1 LWSAFINLHQN
12 RFSRFQNINFT
23 NFVTDERTDGRT
35 GVKRMPFANQ
45 IKSNQIYF
53 RRRRKSMQQHTTQDI
68 RHLEN
73 INVSTQQS
81 QLSLGL
87 TAKPRI
93 SAAHERN
100 A

>member
-1 LWSAFINLHQN
+1 
-12 RFSRFQNINFT
+12 
-23 NFVTDERTDGRT
+23 
-35 GVKRMPFANQ
+35 
-45 IKSNQIYF
+45 
-53 RRRRKSMQQHTTQDI
+53 MQQHTTQDI